1 MSPLKI
7 PYDDVQDQ
15 GLNKQIA
22 VALFQETRCCK
33 FRLSMCGLTR
43 ELYGRTI
50 REVKGAGEGVGEKDK
65 KKYLHEKL

>member
-1 MSPLKI
+1 MSPLKT
-7 PYDDVQDQ
+7 PYDDIQDQ
-15 GLNKQIA
+15 GLNKQVA

-33 FRLSMCGLTR
+33 FRLRMCGLTR